1 MFSGFAVRSTSDLAH
16 RAGAVRAILGA
27 AGLVVPVF
35 SLACALSLQ
44 PACCH
49 SRTRGF
55 DRCRSRLM
63 ARRDF
68 PRTLARIAVVS
79 FDVHCWFS

>member
-1 MFSGFAVRSTSDLAH
+1 VAIGLATLLI
-16 RAGAVRAILGA
+16 VPVPFVQSLGA

-44 PACCH
+44 PALL
-49 SRTRGF
+49 SLLGRRGF
-55 DRCRSRLM
+55 DRWSFEDSWLEET
-63 ARRDF
+63 F
-68 PRTLARIAVVS
+68 PRDSGRASPVVS